1 MDWKETVSYLMDF
14 PILGWKAQT
23 LVVSLTV
30 FTLSLV
36 LARYGR
42 HLLRKA
48 CRRYVA
54 ENRIIAAAVSR
65 ALSNSLGL
73 LFIVTGVAFAITQL
87 GMDRPLDVSA
97 MALENQGAEAADAVT
112 VAERQAPLNVP
123 GLITALYIVAI
134 TYMMYC
140 LVDVPMAFFR
150 RSMESRETKLHE
162 TVLPLMGKILRV
174 VILIL
179 GGVTIIQTIWTVNFA
194 GLLAGLGVG
203 SLAVA
208 LAAQETIRNFFGS
221 VMLVGDRP
229 FEVGERVVVDGHDG
243 PVESVGMRSTRIR
256 TLDGHLVTIPNG
268 ELANKSILN
277 IGRRPYIRRLST
289 IGVTYDT
296 PHEKVE
302 RAVEILRDILKDHEG
317 MDPEFPPRVYFQE
330 FADFSLN
337 ILMILW
343 YHPPAYW
350 DFMEFNQRINLEIL
364 RRFNEE
370 GIEFAFPSQTLY
382 HQMINNGENDMF
394 LKKIGE
400 ELSPF
405 NPGSTG
411 STGSNPN
418 NQN

>member
-1 MDWKETVSYLMDF
+1 MDY
-14 PILGWKAQT
+14 PILGWKTQT
-23 LVVSLTV
+23 LIVSLAV
-30 FTLSLV
+30 FILSLT

-48 CRRYVA
+48 CRNYVA
-54 ENRIIAAAVSR
+54 ENRIVAAAVSR

-87 GMDRPLDVSA
+87 GMDKPLDVAESMA
-97 MALENQGAEAADAVT
+97 MEAGTAE
-112 VAERQAPLNVP
+112 EQEPLNVP
-123 GLITALYIVAI
+123 GLITALYILAI
-134 TYMMYC
+134 TYMLYC
-140 LVDVPMAFFR
+140 LVDVPLALLR
-150 RSMESRETKLHE
+150 RTLESRESQLHQ

-179 GGVTIIQTIWTVNFA
+179 GGVTIIQTIWNLNFA

-229 FEVGERVVVDGHDG
+229 FEVGERIIVEGHDG

-256 TLDGHLVTIPNG
+256 TLEGHLVTIPNG

-277 IGRRPYIRRLST
+277 IGRRPHIRRLST

-317 MDPEFPPRVYFQE
+317 MDPDFPPRVYFQE

-350 DFMEFNQRINLEIL
+350 DFMEFNQRVNLEIL

-382 HQMINNGENDMF
+382 HQMVNNGENDMF

-400 ELSPF
+400 EISPF
-405 NPGSTG
+405 NPGAS
-411 STGSNPN
+411 PEN
-418 NQN
+418 NNSQN